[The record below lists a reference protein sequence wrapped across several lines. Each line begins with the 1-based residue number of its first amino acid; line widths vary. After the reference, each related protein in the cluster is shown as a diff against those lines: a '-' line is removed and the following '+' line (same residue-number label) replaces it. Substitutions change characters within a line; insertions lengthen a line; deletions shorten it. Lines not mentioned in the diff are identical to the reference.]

1 MGGVVRAIKKIVK
14 KVVKA
19 VVNVFSGFMG
29 AFGMSMDTPEMGG
42 GAGYEAVAQ
51 GITVNK
57 QSNVAGIPVV
67 YGKRKVGGTR
77 VFVTTSGTDQ
87 KYLYVCLAV
96 AEGEIN
102 GFTQIYIND
111 EPQDITSFPLAT
123 NVDVPTSSK
132 FNVNGTSRARFQF
145 FTGTEDQ
152 SASSLLK
159 EQSDWTDNHRL
170 RGVAYVACRFEWVKP
185 EHNKDTGEQT
195 LFNPWQGIPTI
206 QVDIE
211 GKKVLTNYPNTGSG
225 ASLANA
231 KDTSND
237 TSSYNSDFNSGFSY
251 STNPADCL
259 MDYLRNPRYGKGLND
274 NRIDFKAFQ
283 VARAVCNL
291 SKNFGTFTGNFLE
304 CNTHLDVSQTMFG
317 NTKKLL
323 QTCRGFLPYTNGK
336 YQLKIE
342 AGETTPENLLV
353 IDDSKIIGP
362 INIASEEKNNKYN
375 SAHITF
381 SNEQKNY
388 EPDTAIYVAN
398 GTNGTQDHL
407 GTDGE
412 ALVLTMSSPGITN
425 RERALTYAEYMVERS
440 RKQLQVSL
448 RATSEAQQLVA
459 GDLVSVVHRYEHTDN
474 ATGTAKHD
482 FLFNSVSNSE
492 ATTYT
497 DPKKIFRVTG
507 TKLNYD
513 GTVDL
518 VLIEHQNNIY
528 DVRIQSEDRDLSIYQ
543 KYRGGGGKPI
553 KRILPIKIL
562 PILRPIVPPAV
573 TTQAFKLD
581 RFVYHNPTTNAKTA
595 GIKVAI
601 DTANHT
607 TNTFTVKM
615 IYRLHIG
622 SQHEDFETPYTDARA
637 NFYTSFQG
645 KAIPFNTTVNVSAY
659 EVQANGNRQL
669 IASGRS
675 NSGSFASYMNITTSQ
690 DPASVSG
697 GGI

>member
-57 QSNVAGIPVV
+57 QSNVAGVPVV

-77 VFVTTSGTDQ
+77 VFVATQGSDQ

-102 GFTQIYIND
+102 GFKKIYIND
-111 EPQDITSFPLAT
+111 EPQDITSFPIAS
-123 NVDVPTSSK
+123 NVDVPSNSK
-132 FNVNGTSRARFQF
+132 FNVSGISRARFQF

-159 EQSDWTDNHRL
+159 EHDDWTDNHRL

-185 EHNKDTGEQT
+185 THNSETGEQT

-211 GKKVLTNYPNTGSG
+211 GRKVLTSYTS
-225 ASLANA
+225 S

-259 MDYLRNPRYGKGLND
+259 LDYLRNPRYGKGLKD
-274 NRIDFKAFQ
+274 NRIDFDAFKT
-283 VARAVCNL
+283 AKDICNL

-304 CNTHLDVSQTMFG
+304 CHTHLDVSETMFN

-375 SAHITF
+375 EAHITF

-388 EPDTAIYVAN
+388 EPDTAIFQSS
-398 GTNGTQDHL
+398 THL
-407 GTDGE
+407 ATDGE

-425 RERALTYAEYMVERS
+425 RSRALVYAEYLVERS

-459 GDLVSVVHRYEHTDN
+459 GDLVSVVHRYEHSDN

-482 FLFNSVSNSE
+482 FLFNSVGNSE

-518 VLIEHQNNIY
+518 ILIEHQNNIY
-528 DVRIQSEDRDLSIYQ
+528 DVRIQSEDKDLSIYN
-543 KYRGGGGKPI
+543 KYRPGTGSGSGSVIGGKPKPI
-553 KRILPIKIL
+553 IILPVQVN
-562 PILRPIVPPAV
+562 PVVAE
-573 TTQAFKLD
+573 
-581 RFVYHNPTTNAKTA
+581 RFIYHNPTTNTKTA
-595 GIKVAI
+595 GIKLSLTPASAFVNKSGGPLPVGA
-601 DTANHT
+601 
-607 TNTFTVKM
+607 FTIKM
-615 IYRLHIG
+615 IYRLHLG
-622 SQHEDFETPYTDARA
+622 SQHEDFETPYLDSRP
-637 NFYTSFQG
+637 NFYTSING
-645 KAIPFNTTVNVSAY
+645 RAIPFNTRIRIDVY
-659 EVQANGNRQL
+659 EVEANGNRTL
-669 IASGRS
+669 VHGGLSG
-675 NSGSFASYMNITTSQ
+675 NNPNFDIITSP
-690 DPASVSG
+690 DPAATSSG
-697 GGI
+697 GI